1 MDPASGGPCQG
12 IRNSIPALQEL
23 GVTTEVVSLDASDAS
38 FLGMDDFKVT
48 ALGPGITPYAYST
61 QLKPWLEQH
70 LEDYDIVII
79 HGLWLYTS
87 YGTYCTW
94 KQLKGGGKKVPKLYV
109 MPHGMLDPYFQ
120 KAPDRRLK
128 ALRNRLFWKLLEKQV
143 INGVDGVL
151 FTCEQE
157 LLLART
163 TFPGYHPKAELNVG
177 YGIQEPSQQTDLQV
191 EAFLRDCPEAAGKA
205 YWLFLSRVH
214 PKKGVDLLL
223 KAYRVLSEK
232 HKNLPILVVA
242 GPGMDTN
249 YGLGLKKL
257 TDGLPV
263 YFPGMLQGD
272 AKWGAL
278 YGADWFILPSHQE
291 NFGIAVVEALA
302 CHTPVAISNQVNI
315 WQEIRAGQ
323 GGLVFEDNLEGVTNA
338 LKELTE
344 ISLENTYTLG
354 KQGRQ
359 LFQDQFTVVQAA
371 HRLLY
376 ILRDHHATD

>member
-12 IRNSIPALQEL
+12 IRNSIPALQEQ

-48 ALGPGITPYAYST
+48 ALGPGKTPYGYSA
-61 QLKPWLEQH
+61 QLKPWLEHH

-79 HGLWLYTS
+79 HGLWLYNS
-87 YGTYCTW
+87 YGTYRTW
-94 KQLKGGGKKVPKLYV
+94 KQLKRAGKPVPKLYV

-120 KAPDRRLK
+120 KAPDRRIK
-128 ALRNRLFWKLLEKQV
+128 ALRNRVFWKLFEKKV
-143 INGVDGVL
+143 VNGVDGIL

-177 YGIQEPSQQTDLQV
+177 YGIQEPPQRADIHS
-191 EAFLRDCPEAAGKA
+191 EAFLRDCPEAAGKT

-242 GPGMDTN
+242 GPGMDTT
-249 YGLGLKKL
+249 YGLGLIKL
-257 TDGLPV
+257 ADGLPV

-315 WQEIRAGQ
+315 WQEIRAGK
-323 GGLVFEDNLEGVTNA
+323 GGIVFEDNLEGVTSA
-338 LKELTE
+338 LKELTA
-344 ISLENTYTLG
+344 ISLKNTSILG
-354 KQGRQ
+354 KQGRH
-359 LFQDQFTVVQAA
+359 LFEDQFTVMQAA